1 MCLVLRG
8 RAKRK
13 YLARGHNERSEKGQ
27 YIMTIRQVI
36 KMWANLLFLIRERI
50 LLDGGELE
58 GEEHA
63 MERHLCEPHR
73 PLNGTELS

>member
-1 MCLVLRG
+1 
-8 RAKRK
+8 
-13 YLARGHNERSEKGQ
+13 
-27 YIMTIRQVI
+27 
-36 KMWANLLFLIRERI
+36 MWANLLFLIRERI